1 MQLHSEKL
9 APDGHYLLMPKPD
22 YISVGLP
29 WPDEIVADVP
39 SPSTPPRPA
48 VASSLPPAPLRPAV
62 VHAVRR
68 TLHLGSLGG
77 IQPMQSRNHN
87 ASRRSSC
94 SRGSSIARDLLLPTQ
109 VERDRGAD
117 RIFTLPDATCCP
129 TQGPIH
135 IAIRIRLL
143 SRSPPPA
150 KVFSRGILL
159 HHATYKGRKPIS
171 YVDTGI
177 YEDGRHNYYE
187 AFIDE
192 DLTWASCLDYVL
204 RRHRIPR
211 FQTRG

>member
-1 MQLHSEKL
+1 
-9 APDGHYLLMPKPD
+9 MPKPD

-48 VASSLPPAPLRPAV
+48 VASSLPPAPPRPAV

-143 SRSPPPA
+143 SRPPPLPRCSLGGYSCTTPRTRDG
-150 KVFSRGILL
+150 SRFPTLTLGFMKTG
-159 HHATYKGRKPIS
+159 ATTIM
-171 YVDTGI
+171 
-177 YEDGRHNYYE
+177 RH
-187 AFIDE
+187 
-192 DLTWASCLDYVL
+192 SSM
-204 RRHRIPR
+204 RI
-211 FQTRG
+211 